1 MINFKNYETVLL
13 EDIAEFERAKK
24 GKVYPKGTSTF
35 QISATRGQ
43 VGYLE
48 APGKVE
54 SKYVAIFPCSAINPK
69 YLNLVLQRNVDE
81 FMYKYLNGL
90 NVKEKDVGKYPIQLH
105 NKETQDV
112 IVLLFNIIDQE
123 EKRTETEIN
132 NLMDFK
138 QTMLNKLMV

>member
-1 MINFKNYETVLL
+1 MIDFHNYETLLL
-13 EDIAEFERAKK
+13 EDVAEFERAKK
-24 GKVYPKGTSTF
+24 DKVYPKGTSTF

-81 FMYKYLNGL
+81 FLYKYLNGL
-90 NVKEKDVGKYPIQLH
+90 NVKEKDVGKYPIQIH
-105 NKETQDV
+105 NKETQEA
-112 IVLLFNIIDQE
+112 IVFLYNLIDQE
-123 EKRTETEIN
+123 EKRTEAE
-132 NLMDFK
+132 LKSALDFK
-138 QTMLNKLMV
+138 QTMLNKMMI